1 MRLTPI
7 QDSLSSL
14 RQALDDLENQKAS
27 VAGAVQKILR
37 AARTVGDE
45 DIRIWCEVQLG
56 NARYTSPLRR
66 FVEDLFAATENL
78 ENKEITDRVETSRA
92 AVIEAGIN
100 LQSYLTI
107 EEINVKNTKSGGGY
121 TNIGFVEERYADL
134 VRTKRGNDG
143 TYYKNNLNSHINY
156 VRRAAHER
164 ATTLYNRLAYSDSPQ
179 TTVDVMRAEVDDKLL
194 DLAPELAEKL
204 MVAFKS
210 VASDSPEEWSHALT
224 TCRRFIE
231 QLADLL
237 FPATDTTTGN
247 GRSLGK
253 GQYINRIWAYM
264 DAAIE
269 SETNRDLA
277 KSHVDFLGS
286 YLQRL
291 HKQSNKGVHAGLT
304 KVEAVKAV
312 LHTYLIVADLL
323 GYLDKSKMSKSVVQN
338 IHTASLDEIE
348 SALNV
353 NRTVAKEIVKLRVQH
368 GVITPE
374 LLTTI
379 RGVGAKTIKKA
390 QEIFSFTP
398 TV

>member
-1 MRLTPI
+1 MRITPTQESLT
-7 QDSLSSL
+7 SL
-14 RQALDDLENQKAS
+14 RQALDDLETPKGS

-37 AARTVGDE
+37 ASRTVGDDE
-45 DIRIWCEVQLG
+45 TRIWCEIQLG
-56 NARYTSPLRR
+56 NAQYTLPLKK
-66 FVEDLFAATENL
+66 FVEDLLVANKDPQNKKAAAAIE
-78 ENKEITDRVETSRA
+78 KSREV
-92 AVIEAGIN
+92 VIKAGIH
-100 LQSYLTI
+100 LPSHLTI
-107 EEINVKNTKSGGGY
+107 EELNIKRSDSGGGY

-134 VRTKRGNDG
+134 VRIKRGNDG
-143 TYYKNNLNSHINY
+143 VYYKSNLNQHINY

-179 TTVDVMRAEVDDKLL
+179 TIIDLMRTEVDDKLL

-210 VASDSPEEWSHALT
+210 VVSDSPEEWSHALT

-231 QLADLL
+231 QLADVL
-237 FPATDTTTGN
+237 FPATDDTARN
-247 GRSLGK
+247 GRALGK

-277 KSHVDFLGS
+277 KAHIDFLGS
-286 YLQRL
+286 YLQKL

-304 KVEAVKAV
+304 KVEAVKAL

-323 GYLDKSKMSKSVVQN
+323 GYLDKSKLAKSTVQN

-348 SALNV
+348 SALGV
-353 NRTVAKEIVKLRVQH
+353 RRAIAKEIIKLRVQH
-368 GVITPE
+368 GAITPE
-374 LLTTI
+374 LLASI
-379 RGVGAKTIKKA
+379 KGVGAKTVSKA

-398 TV
+398 TA